1 MVHIPSDVMARF
13 LTQATLIKVAMGKQ
27 HGLNAFQF
35 LALVLVGGTE
45 WLSLKDLKASLSVP
59 GSTLTFTVD
68 SLEKK
73 GLVKRRQGKEDR
85 RQWFLSLSPKGRR
98 LYQRVLKAE
107 TDAVLPLFEGFSE
120 PEKAAFLKLAEG
132 MSRVSAST

>member
-1 MVHIPSDVMARF
+1 MIHIPSDVLARF
-13 LTQATLIKVAMGKQ
+13 LAQVTLIKVAMAKQ

-35 LALVLVGGTE
+35 LALTLVGGTE
-45 WLSLKDLKASLSVP
+45 WLSLKDLKTSLSVP

-98 LYQRVLKAE
+98 LYQEVLKAE
-107 TDAVLPLFEGFSE
+107 ADAVQPVFQGFSE
-120 PEKAAFLKLAEG
+120 VEKAAFLKLAEE
-132 MSRVSAST
+132 MSRVPAS